1 MEKWYPSNNFL
12 CIDNCLRDKRYKA
25 RIDSTGFFFAAL
37 QTGRKVATTTVTNAT
52 AISTASEVIPN
63 TKSDALIKEI
73 NVSLITEQSV
83 TLAIIEITTQIA
95 AITKDSEKK
104 ILNTSKL
111 LAPTARKIPI
121 SCFL

>member
-1 MEKWYPSNNFL
+1 M
-12 CIDNCLRDKRYKA
+12 
-25 RIDSTGFFFAAL
+25 DSTGFFLAAL
-37 QTGRKVATTTVTNAT
+37 HTGRNVATTTVTKAT
-52 AISTASEVIPN
+52 ATSTKSDVIPN
-63 TKSDALIKEI
+63 TKSDAFIKDI
-73 NVSLITEQSV
+73 NVSLITAQSV
-83 TLAIIEITTQIA
+83 TLAATEITTQIA